1 LTEAPL
7 EKFRLSANVATGE
20 ANVATKTKPP
30 KAAGAIKFKTL
41 PDPTLWPGANA
52 RLLSAGA
59 GLPVQPLDR
68 LANFDDTEFERF
80 TLEWAHDYLAKNIP
94 AVDQIQQR
102 GGAGDKGRD
111 IVVWLDPSSVTP
123 RRWHLYQCKHYAAKL
138 SASDATSEIGKVL
151 YNTLTGTYTAPE
163 EYWFVTH
170 KGVTGPLQDLLDNP
184 TKLKSHV
191 LANWAKDCE
200 KQITFTEAI
209 PLSAELAAHIAQFD
223 FSIFHAKQPLE
234 MIEEHA
240 KTKYH
245 MLVFGAPL
253 VKRPPPPQPPSS
265 VVAEET
271 VYVSQLFAV
280 IAEAL
285 GVTVHRLLP
294 TSKDRSLQKM
304 MRWIRPSKTTSGLV

>member
-1 LTEAPL
+1 M
-7 EKFRLSANVATGE
+7 
-20 ANVATKTKPP
+20 
-30 KAAGAIKFKTL
+30 
-41 PDPTLWPGANA
+41 A
-52 RLLSAGA
+52 RS
-59 GLPVQPLDR
+59 
-68 LANFDDTEFERF
+68 
-80 TLEWAHDYLAKNIP
+80 
-94 AVDQIQQR
+94 
-102 GGAGDKGRD
+102 
-111 IVVWLDPSSVTP
+111 SSVTP

-200 KQITFTEAI
+200 KQITSTGAI

-234 MIEEHA
+234 IIEEHA

-285 GVTVHRLLP
+285 GVTVTELQDFVANPEMATLFDRSRITFYSAEGLKELARDQMADTQYFNTLLDDFYNGLFHTFSPKGQKGLHRLRE
-294 TSKDRSLQKM
+294 TIKAAQSLQLGAHALEPHATPLDREGVCHHLANASRIEWCEK
-304 MRWIRPSKTTSGLV
+304 